1 VDINMAS
8 GLAEVVN
15 MLYYAK
21 WFHPNLFEDVDPR
34 AVHQEIYRKYFDME
48 IEGNPSGPSRKHI
61 L

>member
-1 VDINMAS
+1 
-8 GLAEVVN
+8 
-15 MLYYAK
+15 
-21 WFHPNLFEDVDPR
+21 VDPR